1 MICPNHLLYNF
12 DKNEICEK
20 CLKGSY
26 ASCIKNKCI
35 HGSRIKSIIGAI
47 EARLYSLLGT
57 YKKVDL
63 YITPSYFLEK
73 KLLSAK
79 KLYNGKT
86 KTIHNFINKN
96 SYTVDSK
103 GGESYI
109 AFAGRLSKEK
119 GVELLAETAK
129 LLPEYTFMVAGDGPD
144 KNLLENIDNV
154 KLVGFLSGEKLV
166 EFTANAKLLVVPSIW
181 YENCPLSIL
190 EGQYMGVP
198 VVTINNGGMA
208 ELIKDGITGIL
219 VNSTSPE
226 DLAAALRH
234 ALENQEYYNTLR
246 EKCKQEKENVLCVET
261 YTDILMKEYERLIA
275 R

>member
-1 MICPNHLLYNF
+1 
-12 DKNEICEK
+12 
-20 CLKGSY
+20 
-26 ASCIKNKCI
+26 
-35 HGSRIKSIIGAI
+35 
-47 EARLYSLLGT
+47 
-57 YKKVDL
+57 
-63 YITPSYFLEK
+63 
-73 KLLSAK
+73 
-79 KLYNGKT
+79 
-86 KTIHNFINKN
+86 
-96 SYTVDSK
+96 
-103 GGESYI
+103 
-109 AFAGRLSKEK
+109 
-119 GVELLAETAK
+119 
-129 LLPEYTFMVAGDGPD
+129 MVAGDGPD

-154 KLVGFLSGEKLV
+154 KLVGFLSGERLV